1 MLSQINFMCS
11 LGNLIKWL
19 EFIIPNPWRVMK
31 VNLAKLFNMFI
42 NLKKSL
48 KSSIIDLHKLN
59 HLTKQELSTWNR
71 KLFWGPKPNLWT
83 TELYLQIKNKAAKT
97 FLKELFYVPYFLVA
111 LVTECN
117 FDLSSGLPETRENWQ
132 LCQIVQQ
139 KSLLP
144 LHYGR
149 NFQVLSRNYFIFTNE
164 LIPEIREQMPGPK
177 IW

>member
-1 MLSQINFMCS
+1 MIRIYNTESME
-11 LGNLIKWL
+11 GNEG
-19 EFIIPNPWRVMK
+19 EF
-31 VNLAKLFNMFI
+31 
-42 NLKKSL
+42 
-48 KSSIIDLHKLN
+48 
-59 HLTKQELSTWNR
+59 R
-71 KLFWGPKPNLWT
+71 KRIVL
-83 TELYLQIKNKAAKT
+83 
-97 FLKELFYVPYFLVA
+97 PYFLVV

-164 LIPEIREQMPGPK
+164 LKPEIREQMPGPK
-177 IW
+177 I